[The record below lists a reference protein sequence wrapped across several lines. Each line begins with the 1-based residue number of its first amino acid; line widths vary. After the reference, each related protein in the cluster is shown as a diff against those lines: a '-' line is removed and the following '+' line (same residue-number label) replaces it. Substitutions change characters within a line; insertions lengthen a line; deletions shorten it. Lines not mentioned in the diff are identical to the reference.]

1 MATSGRNAPCPCGS
15 GRKYKLCC
23 LEREAEERQRART
36 TDAIWERLQE
46 WTIADHAEH
55 LDAAIDDLCGDD
67 RSIASEMV
75 DVVCSYAHLDRA
87 LPGGGTPAER
97 FRGHPGLSDLERDAA
112 NRLAAAQLGLWRV
125 RAVRPGASIEL
136 EEVLG
141 DRSVIVRSEQVS
153 RATRRWDVLL
163 GRVVSAGPC
172 HGLWGPAAIFQAA
185 EEEELVT
192 EVRRLAA
199 EHSIP
204 PSATFRVCAVQLL
217 RFSPPSRHTPP
228 QFFTFEGDNVAQA
241 HARWEL
247 DTDADV
253 AILERHLDLVDVADT
268 DDGEGICL
276 EWTAPRRELAAR
288 RRMLPARAVL
298 LESTPI
304 FFDADGACLSADVGR
319 IGLGT
324 FELRP
329 RVLTFDAISAQRLDG
344 AIALVADALGDRA
357 RLLERHVEPLGLDD
371 SPPQQP
377 GDASEGAPTIP
388 AGIREAVLAGYARD
402 RFLRMLDEPDPRFDG
417 LTPREAAHSTS
428 QRSRLER
435 WLQTLENGAAH
446 GRGADGMAPD
456 VAMIRRELA
465 IPDGC
470 CSLSVPVLSV
480 KAER

>member
-1 MATSGRNAPCPCGS
+1 MVGVGPVIVAEVVLAHHFKVGSVGYGLISVFWDGGGVAGAILGARLRRRFEQAAVVGGSAAIATGFAIVGLTPIFWPVLVGMMIAGVFDSFGTVAAQNVLQRRTPDRIRSEWASMGIDGLDAPDYD
-15 GRKYKLCC
+15 RHI
-23 LEREAEERQRART
+23 
-36 TDAIWERLQE
+36 DAIWERLQE

-75 DVVCSYAHLDRA
+75 DVLCSYAHLDRA

-268 DDGEGICL
+268 DDGESYQPESAL
-276 EWTAPRRELAAR
+276 EP
-288 RRMLPARAVL
+288 
-298 LESTPI
+298 
-304 FFDADGACLSADVGR
+304 
-319 IGLGT
+319 
-324 FELRP
+324 
-329 RVLTFDAISAQRLDG
+329 
-344 AIALVADALGDRA
+344 
-357 RLLERHVEPLGLDD
+357 PL
-371 SPPQQP
+371 
-377 GDASEGAPTIP
+377 
-388 AGIREAVLAGYARD
+388 
-402 RFLRMLDEPDPRFDG
+402 
-417 LTPREAAHSTS
+417 
-428 QRSRLER
+428 
-435 WLQTLENGAAH
+435 
-446 GRGADGMAPD
+446 RGAG
-456 VAMIRRELA
+456 
-465 IPDGC
+465 
-470 CSLSVPVLSV
+470 
-480 KAER
+480 